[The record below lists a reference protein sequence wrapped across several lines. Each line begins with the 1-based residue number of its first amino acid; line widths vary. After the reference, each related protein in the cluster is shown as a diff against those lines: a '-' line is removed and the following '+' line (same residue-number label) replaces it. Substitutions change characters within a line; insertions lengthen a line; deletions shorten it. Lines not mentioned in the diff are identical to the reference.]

1 MKYLL
6 FAILENTENCQDLLK
21 ELSMTGFNGTVIPTA
36 SLTHTLLNS
45 TRLEEEPF
53 FGTLRH
59 LVENKFEGNT
69 TLYMVLDEEKLVI
82 AKKIIRDVTRQFTL
96 TRGGMFE
103 VALAGYEGS
112 F

>member
-6 FAILENTENCQDLLK
+6 FAILENTENCQDLLM
-21 ELSMTGFNGTVIPTA
+21 ELSKTGFNGTVIPTA

-59 LVENKFEGNT
+59 QVNNQFEGNT
-69 TLYMVLDEEKLVI
+69 TLYMVLDEDKLIV
-82 AKKIIRDVTRQFTL
+82 AKNIIREVTEKFTL